1 MLGMNKKRL
10 SRGKRALEI
19 NTEIQEDK
27 ETNKERNFSESGEV
41 RFSWSLSFEIIEL
54 KMLYKPS
61 NRNRNPII

>member
-54 KMLYKPS
+54 KMIYKPS

>member
-1 MLGMNKKRL
+1 MNKKRL

-41 RFSWSLSFEIIEL
+41 RFS
-54 KMLYKPS
+54 
-61 NRNRNPII
+61 